1 MDSSQASG
9 GLKQPS
15 ARPFTV
21 TLGVALLTA
30 NFLIAFA
37 SCLVSGIREALPF
50 PPPGT
55 NILWALFL
63 LWPFF
68 FVLFLLV
75 LLSIPLWFLYRRK
88 NWARWYFL
96 VLIVLLLALFFTY
109 ANMTLVSDGIILMD
123 VVAIVALFLPA
134 SNQWFRARAKAPP
147 PVLA

>member
-1 MDSSQASG
+1 M
-9 GLKQPS
+9 
-15 ARPFTV
+15 
-21 TLGVALLTA
+21 
-30 NFLIAFA
+30 AFVG
-37 SCLVSGIREALPF
+37 CLVSGIKEALPF

-75 LLSIPLWFLYRRK
+75 ILSIPLWFLYRRK

-96 VLIVLLLALFFTY
+96 VLVGLSLAAFCANENVTLISSAIV
-109 ANMTLVSDGIILMD
+109 LMD
-123 VVAIVALFLPA
+123 VVAVVALFLPA

-147 PVLA
+147 PIPA